1 MEHTGIIAGVIFG
14 LLIFAFKAGIG
25 IAYRLSI
32 MTSNSK
38 KYFIIVSSTAYLM
51 LFIAISYLV
60 QKIDVTVY
68 IGKLLPMLRTG
79 TTIHIVLCVSMA
91 AWGIYL
97 LSRRN
102 MGQRFMVSNCGPIV
116 SVSAFDLKHGVASST
131 SLHAQTSTD
140 TWAWLTLAL
149 PCPVCM
155 TVILFSMSFLH
166 AIFSEHLL
174 LITSGLYL
182 FFIITVFLTAYGFH
196 LLKDVKT
203 PPEVLLAHLM
213 LGVSG
218 YFLLL
223 LVISPQIQGITDI
236 YDMVA
241 RRHASITDTPVSI
254 SLNIINVSGILT
266 LLASAVT
273 GFLIQRNKI
282 QKAVMK

>member
-1 MEHTGIIAGVIFG
+1 MEHTGIVAGVIFG

-32 MTSNSK
+32 MASNRK
-38 KYFIIVSSTAYLM
+38 KYLIIVSSMAYLM
-51 LFIAISYLV
+51 LFIGISYLV
-60 QKIDVTVY
+60 QKMDITVY

-79 TTIHIVLCVSMA
+79 TTMHIVLCVSMA

-97 LSRRN
+97 LSMQH
-102 MGQRFMVSNCGPIV
+102 MGQGCTVSNCGRVP
-116 SVSAFDLKHGVASST
+116 AFDTKHGADSFT
-131 SLHAQTSTD
+131 PFHAQTSTG

-174 LITSGLYL
+174 LIVFGLYL
-182 FFIITVFLTAYGFH
+182 FFIITVFLTAYGFY
-196 LLKDVKT
+196 LIKDVKT

-223 LVISPQIQGITDI
+223 LVISPQIQGITEI

-241 RRHASITDTPVSI
+241 RQHASNSMMETPVPI
-254 SLNIINVSGILT
+254 SSNITNVSGILT
-266 LLASAVT
+266 LLISAVT
-273 GFLIQRNKI
+273 GFLIQQNKM